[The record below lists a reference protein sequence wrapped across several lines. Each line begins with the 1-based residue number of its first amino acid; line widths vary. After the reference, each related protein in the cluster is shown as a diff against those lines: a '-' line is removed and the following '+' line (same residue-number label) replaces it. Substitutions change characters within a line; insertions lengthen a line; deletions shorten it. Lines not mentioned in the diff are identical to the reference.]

1 MSSSTSSPYD
11 DDERTIV
18 LYDVDDIAKSALENF
33 SRLKISMDTCVGD
46 DGAALTVNATP
57 IWEGL
62 MTLKNKGVKIRWIT
76 DITKE
81 NLKWCREVMRIS
93 EMRHLDNIKG
103 AFGIHDGKYYL
114 ASANVTKQ
122 GRIFPGELIISNVKV
137 VVEQQ
142 QQVFNLL
149 WDKAI
154 PAKQRI
160 KEIEQ
165 DLKREFIDTYRD
177 PLDILNLIF
186 TILKSATSDIQVLFS
201 SHYAF
206 YKLVN
211 IGVLET
217 LKNSAFQQGLEV
229 KVLVN
234 VENETEIINIK
245 ELLSEKKGSSEQRLS
260 INFLPLSNKFLK
272 TMITT
277 FIVDSIFSLTL
288 EIKDIG
294 TNDNLEESLGMATY
308 SNSRATVLSYVSIFE
323 SFWIQSELVK
333 KLKKSEELEKDFV
346 HIAAHEFKNP
356 IQPILG
362 LSDFMMNNKL
372 DENLFRNSLR
382 IINRNAKKLIQ
393 LTNDILDVTKIETNN
408 LNLHKE
414 VFNLS
419 VLVTDI
425 IEDYGNQID
434 KENITLSAKF
444 QYSNKDHEK
453 GNYEDDKI
461 NESEYDIHL
470 HADRNRINQVI
481 SNLLN
486 NAIKFTNKGCISI
499 MLEKKYPE
507 NEMFVSVK
515 DTGYGID
522 QSILSK
528 LFSKFASKSKEGT
541 GLGLYISKNIIESH
555 GGKIWAKNNEDGKGA
570 TFSFSLPFDS

>member
-1 MSSSTSSPYD
+1 
-11 DDERTIV
+11 
-18 LYDVDDIAKSALENF
+18 
-33 SRLKISMDTCVGD
+33 
-46 DGAALTVNATP
+46 
-57 IWEGL
+57 
-62 MTLKNKGVKIRWIT
+62 
-76 DITKE
+76 
-81 NLKWCREVMRIS
+81 
-93 EMRHLDNIKG
+93 
-103 AFGIHDGKYYL
+103 
-114 ASANVTKQ
+114 
-122 GRIFPGELIISNVKV
+122 
-137 VVEQQ
+137 
-142 QQVFNLL
+142 
-149 WDKAI
+149 
-154 PAKQRI
+154 
-160 KEIEQ
+160 
-165 DLKREFIDTYRD
+165 
-177 PLDILNLIF
+177 
-186 TILKSATSDIQVLFS
+186 
-201 SHYAF
+201 
-206 YKLVN
+206 
-211 IGVLET
+211 
-217 LKNSAFQQGLEV
+217 
-229 KVLVN
+229 
-234 VENETEIINIK
+234 
-245 ELLSEKKGSSEQRLS
+245 
-260 INFLPLSNKFLK
+260 
-272 TMITT
+272 
-277 FIVDSIFSLTL
+277 
-288 EIKDIG
+288 
-294 TNDNLEESLGMATY
+294 
-308 SNSRATVLSYVSIFE
+308 
-323 SFWIQSELVK
+323 
-333 KLKKSEELEKDFV
+333 
-346 HIAAHEFKNP
+346 
-356 IQPILG
+356 
-362 LSDFMMNNKL
+362 MNNKL